1 LLVGLEMDAKR
12 MNPLLFDGL
21 PVVARPIVLAAH
33 LGAGA
38 GVGALF
44 FHGLWW
50 NVRLIV
56 EGGRVSTSVALLAG
70 RFLLIGA
77 LLALAALEGA
87 PSLLV
92 AAFGIFIGR
101 FFVLRGIGN
110 GER

>member
-1 LLVGLEMDAKR
+1 MDAKR
-12 MNPLLFDGL
+12 MNQLLFDGL

-56 EGGRVSTSVALLAG
+56 EGARVSTSVALLAG

-87 PSLLV
+87 SPLLV
-92 AAFGIFIGR
+92 AAFGVFIGR
-101 FFVLRGIGN
+101 FFVLRAIGN